1 MCKLWS
7 SLVLLVALLSMMV
20 SPAYSTIYVW
30 KDANGVNNATD
41 DPRRIPSG
49 VRVRRLSYDAVTPAK
64 KETLASVNVSLF
76 AGT

>member
-30 KDANGVNNATD
+30 KDASDVNNA
-41 DPRRIPSG
+41 
-49 VRVRRLSYDAVTPAK
+49 AQ
-64 KETLASVNVSLF
+64 N
-76 AGT
+76 